1 MVDTCTSSSSKQ
13 REFYHSKDPDRQILC
28 AVCDDSA
35 SGRHYGV
42 FTCEGCKCFFSRV
55 QRQKL
60 ALKCEMRGCCIVNK
74 RLRKHCKA
82 CRFEKCCVVGMRRE
96 GNLSLSHISD
106 FIFIP
111 NYVTCSLG
119 VVQSNYVFFHSV
131 LLFSVSFSAVLIC
144 SVLSQFQCSVLIA
157 GLCSVQSFFCSVLL
171 FSFLFKCFARFSVFR
186 SFLFCSVLYALP
198 CSSLPYILLCLSCSA
213 QFCSVL
219 FSALLFSFLFNCS
232 FLFSP
237 CCYFLLRS
245 VLFCSALFC
254 SVLFCSVQFCFSLS
268 VLVAPVCKGLTH
280 QGHSRP

>member
-1 MVDTCTSSSSKQ
+1 MVNTCTSSSSKQ

-131 LLFSVSFSAVLIC
+131 LLCSVSFSAVLIC

-171 FSFLFKCFARFSVFR
+171 FSFLFKCFARFSVFC
-186 SFLFCSVLYALP
+186 SFLFCSVLHALP
-198 CSSLPYILLCLSCSA
+198 CSSLPYILSACHVLLS
-213 QFCSVL
+213 SVL
-219 FSALLFSFLFNCS
+219 FCSLLCSFHFCSIVLFCSHRAAISFYVLFCSALLC
-232 FLFSP
+232 
-237 CCYFLLRS
+237 S
-245 VLFCSALFC
+245 VLFCSALFSSALAC
-254 SVLFCSVQFCFSLS
+254 LFL
-268 VLVAPVCKGLTH
+268 
-280 QGHSRP
+280 